1 VKGVLDRQ
9 DQIAPKGDTVHQ
21 SNAFSIQT
29 GAALMNDRDAMSK
42 SRAVIV
48 RAGTRFCNALFA
60 LFMLMCV
67 CTIAPASAQ
76 DGSYLADSVKAAY
89 LYHFAGYVD
98 WPAETGEAPLLIGV
112 IGDRGV
118 AAELQ
123 RILPGRSIQ
132 GRAMQVRELNLSDSL
147 AGVSIVYVGSRNGVD
162 LPQMVNATRQ
172 RHILLVSD
180 EPGGLEMGSTI
191 NFVNVANRI
200 RFEISLRAA
209 EAAELKISSR
219 LLSAALKL
227 KRSHWNPYDK
237 SGGQWLI
244 ALHPAATSSLVPT
257 FFSRPLG

>member
-1 VKGVLDRQ
+1 
-9 DQIAPKGDTVHQ
+9 
-21 SNAFSIQT
+21 
-29 GAALMNDRDAMSK
+29 
-42 SRAVIV
+42 
-48 RAGTRFCNALFA
+48 
-60 LFMLMCV
+60 MCV
-67 CTIAPASAQ
+67 CAIVPASAQ

-98 WPAETGEAPLLIGV
+98 WPSDTSEAPLLIGV
-112 IGDRGV
+112 IGDHGV

-132 GRAMQVRELNLSDSL
+132 GRAMQMREIGLSDSL
-147 AGVSIVYVGSRNGVD
+147 AGVSIVYVGSRNGAD
-162 LPQMVNATRQ
+162 LAQLVNATRQ

-180 EPGGLEMGSTI
+180 EAGGLELGSTI

-227 KRSHWNPYDK
+227 KRSRWNPYDK
-237 SGGQWLI
+237 SGGQWLL
-244 ALHPAATSSLVPT
+244 ALRPAATSAPT
-257 FFSRPLG
+257 FSTFLPRLPG

>member
-1 VKGVLDRQ
+1 
-9 DQIAPKGDTVHQ
+9 
-21 SNAFSIQT
+21 
-29 GAALMNDRDAMSK
+29 MNDRDTMSWI
-42 SRAVIV
+42 RALVVGAGV
-48 RAGTRFCNALFA
+48 RFSDALFA
-60 LFMLMCV
+60 VFMCV
-67 CTIAPASAQ
+67 STIAPASAQ

-98 WPAETGEAPLLIGV
+98 WPSETNEAPLLIGV
-112 IGDRGV
+112 IGDHGV

-132 GRAMQVRELNLSDSL
+132 GRAMQVREINLSDSL
-147 AGVSIVYVGSRNGVD
+147 AGVSIVYVGSRNGAD
-162 LPQMVNATRQ
+162 LTQLVNATRQ

-180 EPGGLEMGSTI
+180 EAGGLELGSTI

-237 SGGQWLI
+237 SGGQRLI
-244 ALHPAATSSLVPT
+244 ASRPAATSSSVFPT
-257 FFSRPLG
+257 CLLRLPG

>member
-1 VKGVLDRQ
+1 MQFK
-9 DQIAPKGDTVHQ
+9 
-21 SNAFSIQT
+21 
-29 GAALMNDRDAMSK
+29 
-42 SRAVIV
+42 
-48 RAGTRFCNALFA
+48 NALCA
-60 LFMLMCV
+60 AITCV
-67 CTIAPASAQ
+67 CTIAPAGAE

-98 WPAETGEAPLLIGV
+98 WPPETSDAPLLIGV
-112 IGDRGV
+112 IGDHGV

-132 GRAMQVRELNLSDSL
+132 GRAMQVREITLSDNL
-147 AGVSIVYVGSRNGVD
+147 AGVNIVYVGSRNAAD
-162 LPQMVNATRQ
+162 LPQLVNATRQ

-180 EPGGLEMGSTI
+180 DSRGLELGSTI

-237 SGGQWLI
+237 SRGQWLL
-244 ALHPAATSSLVPT
+244 AVTPASAISSAFPSFIGGLA
-257 FFSRPLG
+257 G